1 MLGKDIKCEP
11 SIPSSKVFKILS
23 IDGGGIKGLYSS
35 RILERFESTFDCRIA
50 DYFDLVCG
58 TSTGGLIALGISL
71 NIPVREI
78 SEFYFTK
85 GKKIF
90 SRRDARLSLFKQ
102 IFLRGKY
109 DGKGLKQA
117 LLEIFGNRVLA
128 DSNCLLCIPAFSLT
142 DGRPFIFKHDHH
154 EGSLSR
160 DNETKYV
167 DVALATSAAP
177 TYFPIV
183 SLSAYEHKQFI
194 DGGVCA
200 NNPTLIGVMEA
211 LRYFVGKEKQFQKL
225 MVMSVASLE
234 PTSGRR
240 LYSERRRS
248 VLDWNKDL
256 ITTFAEGQSGLTSY
270 MVDTLARHCDN
281 PFDYVRIPGI
291 SLSSEQSKIISM
303 DNPSDEALRLMAQM
317 GNDQALLSIK
327 KPEVRAFFAQ
337 HKHYKVR

>member
-117 LLEIFGNRVLA
+117 LVEIFGNRVLA
-128 DSNCLLCIPAFSLT
+128 DSNCLLCIPDRSKISAYV
-142 DGRPFIFKHDHH
+142 FI
-154 EGSLSR
+154 GGINLS
-160 DNETKYV
+160 K
-167 DVALATSAAP
+167 AATEQR
-177 TYFPIV
+177 
-183 SLSAYEHKQFI
+183 LSASIQ
-194 DGGVCA
+194 
-200 NNPTLIGVMEA
+200 
-211 LRYFVGKEKQFQKL
+211 GK
-225 MVMSVASLE
+225 
-234 PTSGRR
+234 P
-240 LYSERRRS
+240 
-248 VLDWNKDL
+248 
-256 ITTFAEGQSGLTSY
+256 
-270 MVDTLARHCDN
+270 
-281 PFDYVRIPGI
+281 
-291 SLSSEQSKIISM
+291 
-303 DNPSDEALRLMAQM
+303 
-317 GNDQALLSIK
+317 
-327 KPEVRAFFAQ
+327 
-337 HKHYKVR
+337 